1 MHRALALVACGLA
14 TFFVGIP
21 IAFAPGDVPQ
31 PLGPVGTGVPAV
43 VLAAY
48 QRTDGACPGLRWQL
62 LAGIGMVES
71 GHGTTGGATAE
82 PSGRVAPL
90 ILGPPLDGTG
100 LGGNTTPLTAGQW
113 TGQWGVAGPWLQAVG
128 PMQFLPPTF
137 NAWAVDGDA
146 DGVVDPHDIDDAVAT
161 AAAYLCGSSG
171 EITDE
176 RSAVRR
182 YNASDAY
189 VEEVLLWAERYAASP
204 PLVVTGSTDAGA
216 LLANPHVEIYTGGR
230 EDLASGRVDA
240 RVVAVLAALAQEHTI
255 VVTSL
260 VAGHPRCAVT
270 GQAHGPGCL
279 VSNHYLGR
287 GADIAL
293 VDGIPISSRHPDVAV
308 LMNQLAELP
317 VPYRPDEIG
326 GPIDTGQP
334 GVFTNTL
341 HADHIHI
348 GWDQ

>member
-1 MHRALALVACGLA
+1 MAACGL
-14 TFFVGIP
+14 TTLFVGIP

-31 PLGPVGTGVPAV
+31 AIAHSGTAIPAV

-48 QRTDGACPGLRWQL
+48 QRAADACPGLRWQL
-62 LAGIGMVES
+62 LAGVGMVES
-71 GHGTTGGATAE
+71 GHGTTGGAVAD
-82 PSGRVAPL
+82 PSGRVAPP
-90 ILGPPLDGTG
+90 ILGPPLDGSG
-100 LGGNTTPLTAGQW
+100 VGGNTTPLTAGQW

-137 NAWAVDGDA
+137 SAWAVDGDA
-146 DGVVDPHDIDDAVAT
+146 DGVLDPHDIDDAVAT
-161 AAAYLCGSSG
+161 AAAYLCGQGG

-176 RSAVRR
+176 QSAVRR

-204 PLVVTGSTDAGA
+204 PLIVVAGADAAA
-216 LLANPHVEIYTGGR
+216 LLANPNVEIYSGGR
-230 EDLASGRVDA
+230 EDLASGQVDA

-270 GQAHGPGCL
+270 GQPHGLGCV
-279 VSNHYLGR
+279 VSNHYFGR
-287 GADIAL
+287 GADIAV
-293 VDGIPISSRHPDVAV
+293 VDGIPISARHPDVAA

-317 VPYRPDEIG
+317 APYRPDEIG
-326 GPIDTGQP
+326 GPIDTGQS
-334 GVFTNTL
+334 GVFTNTF

-348 GWDQ
+348 GWDE